1 MITSALTIDVEDW
14 FQVSNLE
21 PYVPR
26 DRWAD
31 FSLTVERNVD
41 TILALLSEKQIR
53 ATFFILGWIADRV
66 PSLVRKIAGEGH
78 EIASHGWDHQRVS
91 ALSPAAFADDV
102 KRSRDVLEQISA
114 GPVLG
119 YRAPSFSIDAERQ
132 WAHSILAEQGYQYSS
147 SVAPFQHDHYGWP
160 GAPRFAWRPLSGS
173 PFLEVP
179 VSTVRFGRWCLP
191 AGGGRFFQ
199 VLSLFLVAL
208 PAASDRP
215 PRPACYF
222 LLPPLGGG
230 PVTAPAEGS
239 PYRVHL
245 RTNLNRAAVP
255 ARLARLLKD
264 LRWGPLKQI
273 VARHQESLL

>member
-26 DRWAD
+26 DRWAS
-31 FSLTVERNVD
+31 FALTVERNVD

-53 ATFFILGWIADRV
+53 ATFFILGWIAHRV

-91 ALSPAAFADDV
+91 ALSPAAFAEDV
-102 KRSRDVLEQISA
+102 KRSREVLEQISA

-191 AGGGRFFQ
+191 AGGAVFSGSIPIPCRASCCVRSSAKASLLFSTSILGRWTRYC
-199 VLSLFLVAL
+199 
-208 PAASDRP
+208 PGR
-215 PRPACYF
+215 
-222 LLPPLGGG
+222 
-230 PVTAPAEGS
+230 
-239 PYRVHL
+239 
-245 RTNLNRAAVP
+245 RAALTSCTFAPTLIV
-255 ARLARLLKD
+255 LLCPPD
-264 LRWGPLKQI
+264 
-273 VARHQESLL
+273 

>member
-26 DRWAD
+26 DRWAS
-31 FSLTVERNVD
+31 FALTVERNVD

-53 ATFFILGWIADRV
+53 ATFFILGWIAHRV

-91 ALSPAAFADDV
+91 ALSPAAFAEDV
-102 KRSRDVLEQISA
+102 KRSREVLEQISA

-179 VSTVRFGRWCLP
+179 VSTVRFGWWCLP
-191 AGGGRFFQ
+191 AGGGGFFRLYPYS
-199 VLSLFLVAL
+199 LS
-208 PAASDRP
+208 R
-215 PRPACYF
+215 F
-222 LLPPLGGG
+222 LLRQIVRQGQPAIFYFHPWEVDPLL
-230 PVTAPAEGS
+230 PRAEGS
-239 PYRVHL
+239 PYLVHL
-245 RTNLNRAAVP
+245 RTHLNRAAVP

-264 LRWGPLKQI
+264 LRWGPLNQI
-273 VARHQESLL
+273 VARHQEALL